1 MTTDLKS
8 RLEKRFYRYSE
19 IPSQSDPSNP
29 VIPSSQGQWEM
40 AELLREEL
48 EALGFVDVTVDQH
61 GIVYGHMPARLAPGH
76 GPVPAVGWCCHMDT
90 VAVGLSPEVH
100 PITVHNYQG
109 GDILQNEEK
118 QLFIRVDEHP
128 ELLGYVGQ
136 DIIVSDGT
144 SVLGADNKAALANFM
159 TAMEILA
166 EDPGREH
173 GDIYVAFTP
182 DEETGLRGSKLIDFS
197 KFPVDFAYTIDCC
210 EQGEVVYE
218 TFNAGEAVLNVR
230 GVSAHPMSA
239 KNVLVN
245 ACTVMR
251 DYAALLDQAEVP
263 EHTEIREGYLW
274 VSEIYS
280 DGVTGKVIIDIRD
293 HDRAKYEYRKT
304 ILKEALEIVKLR
316 YPKAE
321 ITLDLKDVYGN
332 ILDAMTEENRQC
344 VDLLLTAL
352 KQVGIEPKIKAM
364 RGGTDGSFI
373 STKGIPTPNYFT
385 GALNFHSSA
394 EFLPMDAFE
403 NALRVTLKLIE
414 LIAAR

>member
-364 RGGTDGSFI
+364 RGGTDGSII